1 MNKESTTVAGRDNG
15 MRLMPISKCRPG
27 MRLARKIYSEEG
39 LVLLAENIELTARM
53 IKRLMNAGIPYVYI
67 QDARVEDAVLPQ
79 IIRDETMRE
88 ALKEIRSSF
97 RMMMD
102 RPDGRKGVTYPYISK
117 SYQNVMSMV
126 IEDLTAH
133 KDAMIML
140 MNMGVV
146 DQYLYQHSLNVCV
159 YTTMLGIAEGY
170 SRDELT
176 ILGMGAALHDI
187 GKTRIPESILKKEG
201 KLTSEEFE
209 LMKKHTEIGY
219 RMLKDEPN
227 ISLITAH
234 CAFQHHE
241 RLDGSGYPRGIK
253 GDDIHD
259 YAKWI
264 GLVDSYDAMTTN
276 RVYRPPMLPHQAIE
290 LLYAGTGT
298 LYEQRMVEQFRD
310 KVAIYPIGLTV
321 RLNSGETGIVVDIN
335 SACPHRP
342 IVRVIEDADGEPVQ
356 APYEVDLSKRLTAM
370 IVSVNDEP
378 TEVPSASGL

>member
-1 MNKESTTVAGRDNG
+1 